1 MDRMLVVVFGNEKS
15 AYEGSRALQQLDD
28 EGSIAVYAAAV
39 LTKNGDGTSTVKQGD
54 GAAPWGTLAGTA
66 IGSLIG
72 ILGGPVG
79 VAVGAASRGLIG
91 ALPDFDNPPAGNHFR
106 GDVAGN

>member
-39 LTKNGDGTSTVKQGD
+39 LTKNRDGTSTVKQGD

-72 ILGGPVG
+72 ILAGPVG
-79 VAVGAASRGLIG
+79 VAVGAASGGLIG
-91 ALPDFDNPPAGNHFR
+91 AIPDLGKAR
-106 GDVAGN
+106 GGRDFLD